1 MKKRQ
6 SHLFDPRH
14 VAVLE
19 SEDRRL
25 WQKPDQV
32 LNAVEL
38 KPNWVAA
45 DLGCGSGYFTLPL
58 AQKVRKVYAIDVQ
71 QEMLSFLEVKIR
83 RFNIRNVELLLSK
96 PNRIPLE
103 TESVD
108 LIVSINTLHE
118 FDDKEKMIAEMRRVV
133 KKGGRLLIVDFK
145 KEETGF
151 GPPVRI
157 RVSETRAVRLF
168 EERSF
173 ALSKVKELPYHYL
186 LVFAKD

>member
-83 RFNIRNVELLLSK
+83 RLNIRNVELLLSK

-145 KEETGF
+145 KQETGF
-151 GPPVRI
+151 GPPVKI

-186 LVFAKD
+186 QVFAKD